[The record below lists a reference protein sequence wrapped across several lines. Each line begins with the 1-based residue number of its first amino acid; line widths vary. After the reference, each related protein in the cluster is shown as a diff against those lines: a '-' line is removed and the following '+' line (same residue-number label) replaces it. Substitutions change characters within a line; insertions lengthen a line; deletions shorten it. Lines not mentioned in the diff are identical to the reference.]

1 MFPGYST
8 RLENDLRSIYFKEIL
23 KSKGE
28 IKIKIDINVNL
39 YKKRMHQI
47 ENTMYLLEQEY
58 TQIWLKMILI
68 SGSLSKSGK
77 RSDLGLLI
85 NLNHPCF
92 D

>member
-1 MFPGYST
+1 VLYANIVISGGTSMFPGYST

-58 TQIWLKMILI
+58 TQI
-68 SGSLSKSGK
+68 
-77 RSDLGLLI
+77 
-85 NLNHPCF
+85 
-92 D
+92 